1 MERWTKSE
9 LEGTSDL
16 KFASCILN
24 ERRNSLNPY
33 SPLATKLASA
43 ARLIEEV
50 DDYSRN
56 GTGLKLSAEEI
67 VHILYR
73 DGYHCAAK
81 LIESMMAKMTADTR
95 QKELLDNCVNYIT
108 EVVPRGEAAQT
119 LRHTI
124 GLTDDEIRQYE
135 MGWAIEE
142 DGGGKPDE

>member
-9 LEGTSDL
+9 LESMSDL

-24 ERRNSLNPY
+24 ERKRNLNPY
-33 SPLATKLASA
+33 SPLAKKLASA
-43 ARLIEEV
+43 TRFIEEV
-50 DDYSRN
+50 DDYSIN

-81 LIESMMAKMTADTR
+81 LIESMIGKMTADAR
-95 QKELLDNCVNYIT
+95 QKELLGNCFDYIT
-108 EVVPRGEAAQT
+108 EVVPREGAAQT

-124 GLTDDEIRQYE
+124 GLTDDEIRRYE

-142 DGGGKPDE
+142 DGDGGTDE